1 MSPVCAFLTD
11 KIYAGLASRLS
22 RYGEFPLRRRPF
34 ESIYYSIARAVVTYT
49 SVSRPDITGKPMG
62 RRTSNKRS
70 DDLAAALRNGG
81 HKSNGNHRI
90 EIVNGLLPPSV
101 ELCKDCNL
109 NLRCLASDQIS
120 PDRAFKEERSCC
132 RDRNLIN
139 FYYHSSCC
147 LTFDRARRKVTDHKM
162 YGYSVTTS
170 GNIRKYLHAL
180 WDNFSYLDLSY
191 SRIDEIIQ
199 AFKAHNEEAELWLDV

>member
-1 MSPVCAFLTD
+1 M
-11 KIYAGLASRLS
+11 
-22 RYGEFPLRRRPF
+22 
-34 ESIYYSIARAVVTYT
+34 
-49 SVSRPDITGKPMG
+49 
-62 RRTSNKRS
+62 
-70 DDLAAALRNGG
+70 
-81 HKSNGNHRI
+81 
-90 EIVNGLLPPSV
+90 LPPSV

-120 PDRAFKEERSCC
+120 TERAFKEERACC
-132 RDRNLIN
+132 RESNRIN
-139 FYYHSSCC
+139 FYYHNSCC

-191 SRIDEIIQ
+191 SRIDEIIK
-199 AFKAHNEEAELWLDV
+199 AFKAHSEEDELWLDV